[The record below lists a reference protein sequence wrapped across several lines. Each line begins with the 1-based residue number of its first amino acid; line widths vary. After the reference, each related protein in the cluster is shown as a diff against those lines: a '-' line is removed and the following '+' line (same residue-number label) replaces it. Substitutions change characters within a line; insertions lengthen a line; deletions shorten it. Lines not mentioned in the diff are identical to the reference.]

1 MPNHLFDIV
10 DLIVTGR
17 WKEHQ
22 IAQGGTLQGNA
33 KAIELALMD
42 GTLLEIPLP
51 SLTDATWR
59 DATLTLFHAHDHL
72 ELRGGGAALAKA
84 WALIVHNACGLP
96 EMARGL
102 RTLGTN
108 RGGPAE
114 LQKKF
119 FGPLLIAR
127 RQLAEPEA
135 IDWRVARFDGTS
147 LRERLK
153 AVLMEIA
160 RERYP
165 DQAPHRRALEAHL
178 LEAAEPLLAQLSAV
192 DGAAT
197 LVRTGADGTRFIA
210 WRRWAHEVQSAF
222 RESDRTW
229 AAVVATLEPA

>member
-1 MPNHLFDIV
+1 MPNNALV
-10 DLIVTGR
+10 VPDLIVTGR
-17 WKEHQ
+17 WNDQ
-22 IAQGGTLQGNA
+22 QVSQGGTLHGSVSA
-33 KAIELALMD
+33 VKVVLMD
-42 GTLLEIPLP
+42 GKEFEALLAN
-51 SLTDATWR
+51 LTDATWR
-59 DATLTLFHAHDHL
+59 DATLTLYIGPSHL
-72 ELRGGGAALAKA
+72 ELRGGGAALGKA
-84 WALIVHNACGLP
+84 WAQIVHNACGLP
-96 EMARGL
+96 EMARGM
-102 RTLGTN
+102 RTLATS

-153 AVLMEIA
+153 AVLLEIA

-178 LEAAEPLLAQLSAV
+178 TEAAEPLLAQLSAV

-197 LVRTGADGTRFIA
+197 LVRTGSDGTRFVA
-210 WRRWAHEVQSAF
+210 WRRWAHEVKAAF

-229 AAVVATLEPA
+229 LAVVAALEQG